1 MSENYFMGL
10 DGFVWFT
17 GVVEDRNDPDALGRV
32 RVRCLG
38 YHTENLVDIPTKD
51 LPWATVMSPT
61 TNPSMQGL
69 GQTPSFLVEGTWV
82 VGFFADAKE
91 KQSPIIIGSLPG
103 IPETPPDPTKGFNDP
118 RGSNPNTQDDY
129 AGTPV
134 YGPYPVD
141 GFINRMPSGHDIGES
156 DTSRLAQGEYSEEH
170 FKLIERRDNRQIDIP
185 IATQPFL
192 ETVSDSA
199 VEEERGTFNEP
210 HPKDIDYNLEDS
222 ESYGDY
228 VSGEYPYNHVFES
241 ESGHITEID
250 DTPNAERTLRQHT
263 SGTYE
268 EIIADGTKTTKV
280 IGDNFEIIM
289 GQSNVYVSGAVN
301 LTIGGTVRHLV
312 KGDYHLEVEGNYT
325 QKIHK
330 NFRRKVGAG
339 ESGGNVEE
347 EIKGNVA
354 TNISENIKG
363 RIGGDV
369 DVTTEG
375 NETRINNGT
384 FDLMAKSDIMLAT
397 TGGKLTLNAFSDVA
411 IDTVSGIMGL
421 KSGTTL
427 NLKSAT
433 AMTIASE
440 TTLTQTSSGIGTI
453 TFSGTGSEVTA
464 KNSGATNISLT
475 THTHTQ
481 DADSAGHAQA
491 ITNAPN
497 A

>member
-1 MSENYFMGL
+1 MSQNYFMGL

-17 GVVEDRNDPDALGRV
+17 GVVEDRNDPDSLGRV

-38 YHTENLVDIPTKD
+38 YHTEDLTDIPTND
-51 LPWATVMSPT
+51 LPWATVMAPT

-91 KQSPIIIGSLPG
+91 KQQPIIIGSLPG
-103 IPETPPDPTKGFNDP
+103 IPEDPADYSKGFNDP
-118 RGSNPNTQDDY
+118 RSPYSTQPEY
-129 AGTPV
+129 AGTPT

-141 GFINRMPSGHDIGES
+141 GEEYEMPSGHETGEP
-156 DTSRLAQGEYSEEH
+156 DTSRLAQGEVSETH
-170 FKLIERRDNRQIDIP
+170 DSLAARRNTRQTDIP

-210 HPKDIDYNLEDS
+210 HPKNIDYETLEEAGGNYIS
-222 ESYGDY
+222 AL
-228 VSGEYPYNHVFES
+228 YPYNHVFES
-241 ESGHITEID
+241 ESGHITEVD
-250 DTPNAERTLRQHT
+250 DTPNAERTFRQHK

-289 GQSNVYVSGAVN
+289 GQSNVYISGAVN

-330 NFRRKVGAG
+330 NFRRKIGAG

-411 IDTVSGIMGL
+411 IDTISGIMGL
-421 KSGTTL
+421 KSGTTMKISTRTVL
-427 NLKSAT
+427 DIT
-433 AMTIASE
+433 A
-440 TTLTQTSSGIGTI
+440 GTI
-453 TFSGTGSEVTA
+453 LDL
-464 KNSGATNISLT
+464 NSGNGSPTSTNVINL
-475 THTHTQ
+475 
-481 DADSAGHAQA
+481 
-491 ITNAPN
+491 N
-497 A
+497 